1 MPLRVDNPNCKLKGA
16 EVVTNVSQPARTLNQ
31 PGYAG
36 RRAGFVAAIAVNLA
50 MLWVL
55 NNLVAWGVV
64 PFLTAEFGQV
74 RWLIALSLAATILLN
89 ASWLAYDAIWYRSL
103 GQICLNILS
112 AVVAVTMYRVFPFDF
127 SAYEFDWEPV
137 ARAVIVLTVV
147 GLTFGSVAELVKL
160 ARMGFP
166 TTQTNSQ

>member
-1 MPLRVDNPNCKLKGA
+1 M
-16 EVVTNVSQPARTLNQ
+16 VTNVSQPARTLNQ

-36 RRAGFVAAIAVNLA
+36 RRAGFVAAIVVNLA
-50 MLWVL
+50 MLWVA
-55 NNLVAWGVV
+55 NNLLTWDVA

-74 RWLIALSLAATILLN
+74 LWLINLSLAATILMN
-89 ASWLAYDAIWYRSL
+89 ASWLAYDAIWFRSL
-103 GQICLNILS
+103 GQISLNVLS
-112 AVVAVTMYRVFPFDF
+112 AVVAITMYRVFPFDF

-147 GLTFGSVAELVKL
+147 GLAFGTVAELVKL

-166 TTQTNSQ
+166 TTQSNSQ